1 MNLIRGSGVRGLSGM
16 QMLSKDIL
24 RPLIDFSKEELQ
36 EYCHKKSV
44 AFREDKTN
52 SDTDIRRNYIRHK
65 LIPGIE
71 KVNKNFRELLHRK
84 SFYFEEIDNLLT
96 IMAFDFIKKNC
107 LAEGKNISCN
117 IAGFKK
123 VAPAIQRAVIQTIY
137 EMFHGSTKGLTF
149 DQIEELIKTIYND
162 RTGTEKF
169 LGDRLSL
176 TIEYGKAIFQREIE
190 KRERSLPDRI
200 LQIPVP
206 GVITYTGGR
215 IITRYKK
222 ELPKRKKK
230 NSIYLSAKNKEIQI
244 FMRRFQPGD
253 RLNPYGMN
261 GSKKIQDLFVD
272 AKIPR
277 SIRKDVPIITDEN
290 GKIMAVGK
298 LRVDRSFHPQMIPG
312 FIVEIEFR
320 EGDDK

>member
-1 MNLIRGSGVRGLSGM
+1 
-16 QMLSKDIL
+16 
-24 RPLIDFSKEELQ
+24 
-36 EYCHKKSV
+36 
-44 AFREDKTN
+44 
-52 SDTDIRRNYIRHK
+52 
-65 LIPGIE
+65 
-71 KVNKNFRELLHRK
+71 
-84 SFYFEEIDNLLT
+84 
-96 IMAFDFIKKNC
+96 
-107 LAEGKNISCN
+107 
-117 IAGFKK
+117 
-123 VAPAIQRAVIQTIY
+123 
-137 EMFHGSTKGLTF
+137 MFHGSTKGLTF

-190 KRERSLPDRI
+190 KRESSLPDRI